1 MNFSDQQLAEF
12 LTAAE
17 HAAKLGGAKL
27 MEMMGTAKVSEKAS
41 KDLVTEADLASQHA
55 IENYLLEKFP
65 DHILVGE

>member
-27 MEMMGTAKVSEKAS
+27 MEMMGTAKVSEKAP

-55 IENYLLEKFP
+55 I
-65 DHILVGE
+65 